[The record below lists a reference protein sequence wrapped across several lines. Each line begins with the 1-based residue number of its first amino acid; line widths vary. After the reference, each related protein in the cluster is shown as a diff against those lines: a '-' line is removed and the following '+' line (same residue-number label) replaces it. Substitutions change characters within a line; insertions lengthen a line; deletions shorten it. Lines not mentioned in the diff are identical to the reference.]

1 MSTDKLQTVRFTL
14 NEILSEAAASPSTYF
29 DEEAAPAPV
38 PKEPTEVEPAL
49 EPAAPPS
56 DAGMAAI
63 SAKEAKSLLAD
74 LGIDTAIR
82 LRWAMRDIRGKRTKW
97 SPISENDL
105 AELID
110 LGLVKMREGVP
121 ALTDFGSFA
130 LD

>member
-1 MSTDKLQTVRFTL
+1 MSADNPDRTL
-14 NEILSEAAASPSTYF
+14 YPQWDTERGSQASYLLD
-29 DEEAAPAPV
+29 DEPEPAPV
-38 PKEPTEVEPAL
+38 SDQPQPKAQPIVQ
-49 EPAAPPS
+49 PAAPPS
-56 DAGMAAI
+56 DAGLAAI
-63 SAKEAKSLLAD
+63 SAKEAKSLFSD

-110 LGLVKMREGVP
+110 LGLVEIREGVP
-121 ALTDFGSFA
+121 TLTDFGSFA